1 MAIQSQPSRI
11 PEPFAGSGTK
21 NTIPATNAT
30 PSASQAAS
38 WASGFPPECSQP
50 ISAGGCP
57 VPRNDVNGALNQLS
71 QDFAFRQDGGIWK
84 WSALADYDAQRVVRG
99 SDGILYWSVQPSG
112 PNVAAG
118 AQDPTLDTAHTY
130 WVSPEIPTMPVDGTL
145 KTAVNAEW
153 VRAWDAASTVPANL
167 YVDAVNG
174 DDSNSGY
181 SSAEA
186 KQTIAAILDLIKAA
200 NKIKPTGVTI
210 NVAPGSYTDRL
221 EGVTGLPITYNCS
234 ENAILTN
241 AFISNA
247 SYVAF
252 AGKPTFSPPSGM
264 MAISV
269 SRFSVAELSDG
280 LIIEVK
286 NLNASC
292 CVEVRQGGLVT
303 KSLSAVVKIN
313 FSGTCTVSVGTIW
326 CHEFCAFACPGT
338 TIAFSGSVSG
348 PRYNVSNVSS
358 ISDFGSPTA
367 IPGTSNGTVGVV
379 SAYV

>member
-1 MAIQSQPSRI
+1 MAIQNEPTRI
-11 PEPFAGSGTK
+11 QIPFADSGTK
-21 NTIPATNAT
+21 NVIPDTNPT

-38 WASGFPPECSQP
+38 WTDGFPSQCSLP
-50 ISAGGCP
+50 LSAGGIP
-57 VPRNDVNGALNQLS
+57 PARADFNGIFNTITQS
-71 QDFAFRQDGGIWK
+71 ERFTQEGGIWA
-84 WSALADYDAQRVVRG
+84 WDATVDYAANRLVLG
-99 SDGILYWSVQPSG
+99 SDGMLYWSIAQSG
-112 PNVAAG
+112 PNLGG

-153 VRAWDAASTVPANL
+153 VRAWDAASTVPDNL

-186 KQTIAAILDLIKAA
+186 KQTIAAILDLIKAS

-221 EGVTGLPITYNCS
+221 EGVTGLPITYNFS
-234 ENAILTN
+234 ENAILTY
-241 AFISNA
+241 AYISDA

-252 AGKPTFSPPSGM
+252 AGKPTFSPPSGI

-269 SRFSVAELSDG
+269 SRFSVVDLSDG

-292 CVEVRQGGLVT
+292 CVEARQGGLVT
-303 KSLSAVVKIN
+303 KKLSAVVKIN
-313 FSGTCTVSVGTIW
+313 FSGTCTVSSGTIS
-326 CHEFCAFACPGT
+326 CYELSAFACPGT

-348 PRYNVSNVSS
+348 PRYNVYRVGS

-367 IPGTSNGTVGVV
+367 IPGTSNGTVGVG
-379 SAYV
+379 SYV